1 MVFGSLIPAHVY
13 KCISYIKAI
22 GRLII
27 TWRAHCPYENIYI
40 YMHVSINVCMYLW
53 MHGHSM
59 EVTKF
64 TSCHK
69 VTVAIIGRICCIK
82 TIHIY
87 YDHPNLLGFEQS
99 VCFLSPHSS
108 SKYIWESSKRFME
121 ELKSIKIIT
130 SIEDYLTCL
139 EDLFWIVEHL
149 LWRSLSFWIIICS
162 QPCWMNLQKRLAAF
176 F

>member
-1 MVFGSLIPAHVY
+1 MSINCVIVTSNQFYFASCLTYWVLFGSLIPAHVC
-13 KCISYIKAI
+13 KCISYNKAI

-27 TWRAHCPYENIYI
+27 TWRVHCPYKYIYIYIYIYIYVYIYI

-53 MHGHSM
+53 IHGYSM
-59 EVTKF
+59 EVTKC

-69 VTVAIIGRICCIK
+69 VSVPRIGRTCCIK

-87 YDHPNLLGFEQS
+87 YDHPNLLGFKQS
-99 VCFLSPHSS
+99 VCFLSQHSS
-108 SKYIWESSKRFME
+108 SKYIWKSHKRFTE

-139 EDLFWIVEHL
+139 GD
-149 LWRSLSFWIIICS
+149 
-162 QPCWMNLQKRLAAF
+162 
-176 F
+176 